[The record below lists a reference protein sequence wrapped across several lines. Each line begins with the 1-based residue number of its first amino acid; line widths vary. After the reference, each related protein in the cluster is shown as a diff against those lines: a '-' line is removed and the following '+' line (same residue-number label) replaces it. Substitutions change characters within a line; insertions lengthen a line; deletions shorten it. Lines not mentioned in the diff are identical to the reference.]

1 MSAYT
6 TPDIGVRTN
15 FWKRMRFLLI
25 TYLLMCLI
33 MTSSGIIANVSGLEN
48 RGCVFASAVL
58 IQVFLVIAYWRRRSA
73 RMNSQAATAVPVGEV
88 ITVSSTSS
96 PGSGSTGVLS
106 QGENDLIKN
115 MTPIE
120 AFSVTTTTTD
130 MSTGTSTSR
139 SIVAAPGFFSSIIN
153 AFDSRQSHSAVDGSY
168 STLPN
173 NESVHGMYSQ
183 PVIVRGVPV
192 STNVSTSTNTSQS
205 GADTA
210 PVLVAPRG
218 STNWI

>member
-1 MSAYT
+1 
-6 TPDIGVRTN
+6 
-15 FWKRMRFLLI
+15 MRFLLI
-25 TYLLMCLI
+25 GYLLMCLI
-33 MTSSGIIANVSGLEN
+33 IMSSGIIANVAAPEN
-48 RGCVFASAVL
+48 PGCVFASAVL

-96 PGSGSTGVLS
+96 PGSGSGSGSTGVLS
-106 QGENDLIKN
+106 QGGNDLIKN

-153 AFDSRQSHSAVDGSY
+153 AFDSRHSHSAVDGSY
-168 STLPN
+168 STLSS